1 MTGLSICSFFVFY
14 LIIILV
20 ISSMPYP
27 KLAQRRTWYT
37 HGSRRGEK
45 KKKWENGS
53 ESKGPDR
60 VEQRLHVYIPIE
72 SGSVQSVRNFW
83 YLILFF
89 IKLWNLGPLGT
100 GVIFRRGS
108 IDLILPPTV
117 TTSDSNCFNWRPH
130 PLLVLSLFFFFFNF
144 SMHTSSFFL
153 YNFLVSLWHSSYLVL
168 YFNS

>member
-72 SGSVQSVRNFW
+72 SGSVQSVRNF
-83 YLILFF
+83 
-89 IKLWNLGPLGT
+89 
-100 GVIFRRGS
+100 
-108 IDLILPPTV
+108 
-117 TTSDSNCFNWRPH
+117 
-130 PLLVLSLFFFFFNF
+130 
-144 SMHTSSFFL
+144 
-153 YNFLVSLWHSSYLVL
+153 
-168 YFNS
+168 